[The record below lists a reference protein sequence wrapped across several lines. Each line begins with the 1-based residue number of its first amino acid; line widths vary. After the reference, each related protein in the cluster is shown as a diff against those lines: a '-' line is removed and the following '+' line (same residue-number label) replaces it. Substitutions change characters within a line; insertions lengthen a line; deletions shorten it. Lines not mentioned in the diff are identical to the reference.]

1 MITDAPKVSFPKEF
15 HTNKTKLL
23 LLSEEEAAHDAG
35 PYDLTESYA
44 LHAIYLPCNV
54 TALSKQAR
62 SLDVPD
68 EGENNGK
75 QLDMPFLL
83 YVHGT
88 DRGLVLID
96 SGMADIGEFR
106 FKFRSLCPYRYGLG
120 PSTVNQFERGSTI
133 SPSEVFGHVLQY
145 IRSRVDFDDEVTYRI
160 LAIWSIGTHF
170 HQAFMTYP
178 FLKFEGPPRC
188 GKTTANYTAGSISF
202 HPIFTPDLSDA
213 SFYRLREGLSA
224 TVIMD
229 ERDFSKRETSR
240 FDEFLNNSFT
250 RGGCV
255 VRSDKDSNGN
265 IVPTLFRVFGPFS
278 FSGVQQ
284 LPYMTETRTLIINM
298 RRTLLAQYSG
308 TTPLLDCDEVAQ
320 LRDQLYLLR
329 LQVGQQVAKIYRELK
344 PESFGLDTRIWD
356 IARPLITVARM
367 VTPESI
373 SDIVTFV
380 KAQGREREDDATDR
394 EEIQCIA
401 KACEIV
407 VGVIS
412 YAERELLKP
421 GYTEVEHLGVRI
433 GDPITIERPFR
444 TLAGKNTIASR
455 AFDDRVG
462 MCVLIE
468 AMKQLKNEQLP
479 LSIYVVFT
487 TQEEVGLRGS
497 HVAAS
502 KIAPQMAIA
511 VDVMPARD
519 TPGFKEKEYITRLGR
534 GPTIT
539 IMESIP
545 DTPIGLLTH
554 PKVRRMLVETAEAE
568 GIPYQ
573 REVSAAGTNDA
584 AAIQLTG
591 EGVPSGAITI
601 PTRYTHA
608 YELLD
613 TSDVVDSVRLL
624 VASLRRAH
632 NYL

>member
-1 MITDAPKVSFPKEF
+1 LALLKRLLEARGVSGYENSIRDLAMNELKNYVDNVDVDNLGSVIGVKKGLADKPAILMI
-15 HTNKTKLL
+15 
-23 LLSEEEAAHDAG
+23 AAHMDEIGLLVKHIDEKGFLYFEKVGSVHERFLFAQAATVH
-35 PYDLTESYA
+35 TEKGQLEGIIFSE
-44 LHAIYLPCNV
+44 PFD
-54 TALSKQAR
+54 TPEEQERK
-62 SLDVPD
+62 VPD
-68 EGENNGK
+68 
-75 QLDMPFLL
+75 
-83 YVHGT
+83 
-88 DRGLVLID
+88 
-96 SGMADIGEFR
+96 
-106 FKFRSLCPYRYGLG
+106 
-120 PSTVNQFERGSTI
+120 
-133 SPSEVFGHVLQY
+133 
-145 IRSRVDFDDEVTYRI
+145 
-160 LAIWSIGTHF
+160 
-170 HQAFMTYP
+170 
-178 FLKFEGPPRC
+178 LK
-188 GKTTANYTAGSISF
+188 
-202 HPIFTPDLSDA
+202 
-213 SFYRLREGLSA
+213 SFY
-224 TVIMD
+224 MD
-229 ERDFSKRETSR
+229 LGAKSR
-240 FDEFLNNSFT
+240 
-250 RGGCV
+250 
-255 VRSDKDSNGN
+255 
-265 IVPTLFRVFGPFS
+265 
-278 FSGVQQ
+278 
-284 LPYMTETRTLIINM
+284 
-298 RRTLLAQYSG
+298 A
-308 TTPLLDCDEVAQ
+308 
-320 LRDQLYLLR
+320 
-329 LQVGQQVAKIYRELK
+329 
-344 PESFGLDTRIWD
+344 
-356 IARPLITVARM
+356 
-367 VTPESI
+367 
-373 SDIVTFV
+373 
-380 KAQGREREDDATDR
+380 
-394 EEIQCIA
+394 
-401 KACEIV
+401 
-407 VGVIS
+407 
-412 YAERELLKP
+412 
-421 GYTEVEHLGVRI
+421 EVEHLGVRI